1 MPPALPEPRI
11 LSAIRALPLP
21 PTPLRIMEVCGGQTH
36 SILRYALDT
45 LLPPSV
51 TLLHGPGCP
60 VCVTP
65 GAYLDRAI
73 ALASR
78 PSTVLCTFGDLL
90 RVPSASRGD
99 LFAARAAGAD
109 VRTVL
114 SPLQALEI
122 AAANPASQVV
132 FLAIGFETTAPAN
145 ALAVELA
152 RRRHLPNFSLLCAQY
167 LIPPVLRAVCAIDP
181 PSAPHAFLAPGHV
194 CAVTGSDPY
203 RPLAA
208 ALQRPIV
215 VTGFSPS
222 EILLGVYHA
231 LRLLAF
237 PPPDGVPPLFNAY
250 PSVVRPAGNPAALDL
265 LHRVFRP
272 VDASWRGLG
281 SIPASG
287 LALRPEFADFD
298 ADLRF
303 AGFFQSLENPPELFP
318 IVGKNSPK
326 NTPFFQSLE
335 KPSDVFPIVGKTP
348 PPPPSPPCPAADV
361 LLGRL
366 SPDRCPHFSSR
377 CTPEHPLG
385 APMVSPE
392 GACAAF
398 HLHRPPR

>member
-1 MPPALPEPRI
+1 MQRI

-21 PTPLRIMEVCGGQTH
+21 PTPLRVMEVCGGQTH

-90 RVPSASRGD
+90 RVPSATRGD

-114 SPLQALEI
+114 SPLQALDV
-122 AAANPASQVV
+122 AAADPSSQVV

-152 RRRHLPNFSLLCAQY
+152 RRRNLANFTLLTAQY
-167 LIPPVLRAVCAIDP
+167 LVPPVLRAVCALAGDE
-181 PSAPHAFLAPGHV
+181 APHAFLAAGHV
-194 CAVTGSDPY
+194 CTVTGIAPY
-203 RPLAA
+203 LPLAA
-208 ALQRPIV
+208 ELRRPV
-215 VTGFSPS
+215 VATGFTPA
-222 EILLGVYHA
+222 EILLGIYHA
-231 LRLLAF
+231 LRLTIS
-237 PPPDGVPPLFNAY
+237 GSSTVFNAY
-250 PSVVRPAGNPAALDL
+250 PLAVRPEGNPAALDL
-265 LHRVFRP
+265 LRRVFRP
-272 VDASWRGLG
+272 VDAEWRGLG

-287 LALRPEFADFD
+287 LALRPDFADFD
-298 ADLRF
+298 AALRF
-303 AGFFQSLENPPELFP
+303 AD
-318 IVGKNSPK
+318 
-326 NTPFFQSLE
+326 FFQSLE
-335 KPSDVFPIVGKTP
+335 KSPAVFPTVGKS
-348 PPPPSPPCPAADV
+348 PSPPCPAADV

-366 SPDRCPHFSSR
+366 SPDRCPHFSTL

-398 HLHRPPR
+398 HLHRPPPP